1 MDLRLAAR
9 AALAGELA
17 ESELEALWARAAA
30 RPRPLPG
37 AARKHLG
44 HASRTPSRRPEPERA
59 RRLERRR
66 RVAAG
71 GWLPPVLAAS
81 FTPGEAAVLSVIGCQ
96 VVRHGRCEKTV
107 GELGDIAGVSRATVH
122 RAVRRAVRLGLLDR
136 RERRVAADRS
146 LASVLTIASPQWLVW
161 LRTRVRRG
169 EGVRNDAP
177 QNKVSL
183 FSCDVEALSASRS
196 HTIHRQADRKPTGAH
211 LQAAR
216 CRPAGD

>member
-1 MDLRLAAR
+1 M
-9 AALAGELA
+9 
-17 ESELEALWARAAA
+17 
-30 RPRPLPG
+30 
-37 AARKHLG
+37 
-44 HASRTPSRRPEPERA
+44 
-59 RRLERRR
+59 
-66 RVAAG
+66 
-71 GWLPPVLAAS
+71 PPQIAAS
-81 FTPGEAAVLSVIGCQ
+81 FTPGEAAVLSVVACE
-96 VVRHGRCEKTV
+96 VMLRGRCQKTV
-107 GELGDIAGVSRATVH
+107 GELGDIAGVSCATVH

-136 RERRVAADRS
+136 QERRVAADRN
-146 LASVLTIASPQWLVW
+146 LASVLTITSPEWLTW

-169 EGVRNDAP
+169 EGVRIDAP